1 MLLGLIFIIPLLL
14 SILLFLRPKL
24 QNAKYIA
31 LGGSLLEL
39 FLSLPLLY
47 FFVTNEAH
55 CITFHPD
62 LLKWLDINFVLT
74 LDGFGII
81 LVLLT
86 TILTPIIILSSFD
99 SQRDGSFYA
108 LILLMQMALIG
119 VFSANDVL
127 LFYIFWELS
136 LIPIYFITALWGGEN
151 ARGITIKF
159 FLYTMVGSL
168 FMLVAI
174 LYLYT
179 LTPNGHSFAFE
190 SFYQISLNPQSQLLI
205 FLAFFLA
212 FAIKI
217 PLFPLH
223 TWQPDTYTVAP
234 TQGSMLLSAIMGKMG
249 LFGLVRFILPLCGD
263 VLNSYGIIF
272 IVMALFGLIYAS
284 IIAIKQTDFKRLIAY
299 SSMAHVGLI
308 AMAVL
313 VVNKYALEGAI
324 IQMFAHGINVVAL
337 FYCFHI
343 INSRTGTSIIDKL
356 GGIATKAP
364 RFAIFFMIVVLA
376 NVALPLT
383 NSFIGEFLMLLGIYH
398 YSAILAFIAG
408 TSIIFGAVYMLWA
421 TQRIMFGNTSSS
433 TENFEDVRPLEMA
446 VLIPLVTLILVMG
459 IYPNYFLSIISEF
472 VKTAI

>member
-1 MLLGLIFIIPLLL
+1 MLLGLLLIVPLLF
-14 SILLFLRPKL
+14 SIALFLMPRT
-24 QNAKYIA
+24 QNAKQIA
-31 LGGSLLEL
+31 LGGSLIGLL
-39 FLSLPLLY
+39 LSLPLL
-47 FFVTNEAH
+47 FSFLSNQTQ
-55 CITFHPD
+55 CISFNPD
-62 LLKWLDINFVLT
+62 LIKALDINFALS
-74 LDGFGII
+74 LDGLGVV

-86 TILTPIIILSSFD
+86 TILTPIIILTTFD
-99 SQRDGSFYA
+99 RKHDASFYA

-127 LFYIFWELS
+127 LFYIFWELA

-168 FMLVAI
+168 FMLIAI

-179 LTPNGHSFAFE
+179 LTPGAHSFAFDA
-190 SFYQISLNPQSQLLI
+190 FYQLTLSPKEQLLI
-205 FLAFFLA
+205 FSAFFLA

-217 PLFPLH
+217 PIFPLH

-234 TQGSMLLSAIMGKMG
+234 TQGSMLLAAIMGKMG
-249 LFGLVRFILPLCGD
+249 LFGLIRFVIPLCAG
-263 VLNSYGIIF
+263 VLDSYGIIF
-272 IVMALFGLIYAS
+272 ISMALFGLIYAS

-308 AMAVL
+308 AVAIL
-313 VVNKYALEGAI
+313 VANQYALEGAI
-324 IQMFAHGINVVAL
+324 IQMFAHGVNVVAL
-337 FYCFHI
+337 FYCYHI
-343 INSRTGTSIIDKL
+343 IYSRTGTSVIDDL
-356 GGIATKAP
+356 GGIASKAP

-383 NSFIGEFLMLLGIYH
+383 NSFVGEFLMLLGIYQ
-398 YSAILAFIAG
+398 YNAILALIAG

-421 TQRIMFGNTSSS
+421 TQRIMFGKTKLI
-433 TENFEDVRPLEMA
+433 TDNFEDIKPLEMA
-446 VLIPLVTLILVMG
+446 VLTPLVLLIFIMG
-459 IYPNYFLSIISEF
+459 IYPNFVLNIIEVF